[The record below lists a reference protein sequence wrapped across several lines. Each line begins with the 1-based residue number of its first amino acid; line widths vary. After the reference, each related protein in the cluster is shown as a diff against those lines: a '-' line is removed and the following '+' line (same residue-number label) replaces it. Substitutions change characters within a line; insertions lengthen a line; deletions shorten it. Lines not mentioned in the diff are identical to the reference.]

1 MPSAQ
6 AKSSASPQCTLTSA
20 SDGSLAVKLS
30 GPWKMT
36 SGVPDPDSVLDA
48 LRDQPPHRLTFDTA
62 EMSDWDS
69 ALLTFLL
76 PVAREAAAHEVALD
90 RAGLPEGARKLI
102 DLALSDAR
110 KSEPQETPSAESEL
124 TRLARWAEKVAV
136 ETIGELSFLG
146 DVAQGLGRW
155 VRGKACLRMRDF
167 TLQLQECGV
176 EALPIV
182 LLIGF
187 LVGAIIGF
195 VGATVLA
202 TYGATIYTANMVAIA
217 IVRELGALMTAIILS
232 GRTGAAFA
240 ANLGTMRTNQEIDAL
255 QTVGLNPVDFLVL
268 PRFLALCLMIP
279 LLTAFANIAGIA
291 GGMLVTTTMPNVTLA
306 AYANATLSSLTPTLL
321 FIGLGKS
328 VLFGAIIALVGCRRG
343 LECGQSAAAVG
354 LATTSAVVVS
364 ITLIIAI
371 DGLLAVVFN
380 AVGI

>member
-1 MPSAQ
+1 M
-6 AKSSASPQCTLTSA
+6 TSA
-20 SDGSLAVKLS
+20 PEGVLAVKLS

-36 SGVPDPDSVLDA
+36 SGVPDPTPVLDT
-48 LRDQPPHRLTFDTA
+48 LRDHPPRRLTFDTT
-62 EMSDWDS
+62 EMTDWDS

-76 PVAREAAAHEVALD
+76 PVAREAAAQQVTLD
-90 RAGLPEGARKLI
+90 QSGLPEGARKLI
-102 DLALSDAR
+102 DLALSDTR
-110 KSEPQETPSAESEL
+110 KSEPQEDPSAESEL
-124 TRLARWAEKVAV
+124 TRLARWTEKVAV
-136 ETIGELSFLG
+136 ETVGELSFLG
-146 DVAQGLGRW
+146 EVTLGLGRL
-155 VRGKACLRMRDF
+155 VRGKACLRLRDF
-167 TLQLQECGV
+167 ILQLQECGA

-217 IVRELGALMTAIILS
+217 IVRELGALMAAIILS

-255 QTVGLNPVDFLVL
+255 QTVSLNPVDFLVL
-268 PRFLALCLMIP
+268 PRVLALCLMIP
-279 LLTAFANIAGIA
+279 LLTAFANIAGLI
-291 GGMLVTTTMPNVTLA
+291 GGMLVTTTMPNITLA
-306 AYANATLSSLTPTLL
+306 AYVSATLSALTPTLV

-364 ITLIIAI
+364 ITLIIAT
-371 DGLLAVVFN
+371 DGLLAVVFH